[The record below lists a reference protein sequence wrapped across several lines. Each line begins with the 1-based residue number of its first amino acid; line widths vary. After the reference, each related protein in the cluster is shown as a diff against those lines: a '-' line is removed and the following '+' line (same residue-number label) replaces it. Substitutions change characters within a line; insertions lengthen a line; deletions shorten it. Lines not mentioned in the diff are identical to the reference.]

1 VAVAVLSA
9 ALPWWSTRVTREGD
23 AALADGRAAEAVD
36 LARDARAANPLSTPP
51 LLLLGQAY
59 TDLNDLARALGAYQA
74 ATRLQPENPETWR
87 ALAIFLGPDGTA
99 AAAWRQVHR
108 LDPQDPEAA
117 IRAG

>member
-1 VAVAVLSA
+1 MVAVLSA
-9 ALPWWSTRVTREGD
+9 ALPWWSGRLTREGHD
-23 AALADGRAAEAVD
+23 ALAEGRASDAVS
-36 LARDARAANPLSTPP
+36 LARDARAANPLSPAP

-74 ATRLQPENPETWR
+74 ATRLQPENPATWR
-87 ALAIFLGPDGTA
+87 ALAIFLGPDRTA